1 MKSNKLFESI
11 KENLTEATNYKC
23 APSYTEDD
31 GFYSIT
37 NTEAFEMGRSV
48 AQYFADYANF
58 LTNDDEGFRYI
69 DRKIAPEFAKL
80 AQDLNASLDTI
91 ENAWNEM

>member
-11 KENLTEATNYKC
+11 KENLIEATEYAC
-23 APSYTEDD
+23 APSYTEED
-31 GFYSIT
+31 GFYSAT

-58 LTNDDEGFRYI
+58 LTNNEEGARHI
-69 DRKIAPEFAKL
+69 DRKMAPEFAKL
-80 AQDLNASLDTI
+80 AQDLNASLDKI
-91 ENAWNEM
+91 DQGWDEI

>member
-11 KENLTEATNYKC
+11 KENLTESTEYKC

-58 LTNDDEGFRYI
+58 LTNDEEGARYI

>member
-1 MKSNKLFESI
+1 MRNNLFESI
-11 KENLTEATNYKC
+11 KENLTEATEYEC
-23 APSYTEDD
+23 APSYTEDE

-58 LTNDDEGFRYI
+58 LTNDEEGVRYV
-69 DRKIAPEFAKL
+69 DRKLAPEFAKL
-80 AQDLNASLDTI
+80 AQSLNASLDTI